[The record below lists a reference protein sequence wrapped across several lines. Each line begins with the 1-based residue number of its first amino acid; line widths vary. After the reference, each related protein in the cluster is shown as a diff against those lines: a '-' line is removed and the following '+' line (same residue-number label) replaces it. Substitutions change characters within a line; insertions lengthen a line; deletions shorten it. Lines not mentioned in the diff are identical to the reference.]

1 MTTNKLTS
9 AIKRVFS
16 KDEAGMLAFLILL
29 CVGIGLYNPSFWYST
44 NLLNL
49 LRASSLT
56 IMAAI
61 GLTFILISGHIDL
74 SIGSIIGLGGMISG
88 LMMVSGIPIW
98 LSILGGVLAG
108 AAMGA
113 FNGFIITRF
122 NIPPLIVTL
131 GSMYIARGII
141 NVISEG
147 RTIYPFTEEFLALGG
162 REGFLSVPP
171 SVWITLALCV
181 VAAVALKWTVFGRCI
196 FAIGGNKE
204 TARVS
209 GINVNFYIIA
219 AYVLAG
225 ALCAFSGI
233 VQAAKVNSAIASAG
247 TGWELTVMAAVI
259 IGGTSMFGGVGSIA
273 GSVIG
278 SLVLAV
284 LTNGMVMIRIN
295 AYWQNVVLGIII
307 ILAVGMDQYKR
318 INMERGRKSE
328 RQQDEK
334 AGGVKHGAS

>member
-1 MTTNKLTS
+1 MKTNRLS
-9 AIKRVFS
+9 MGIRWIFS
-16 KDEAGMLAFLILL
+16 KDEAGMSAFLLL
-29 CVGIGLYNPSFWYST
+29 MCVGIGLYNPSFWYPT
-44 NLLNL
+44 NLINL

-56 IMAAI
+56 IMAAV

-74 SIGSIIGLGGMISG
+74 SIGSIIGLGGMIAG
-88 LMMVSGIPIW
+88 LMMVSGMPIW
-98 LSILGGVLAG
+98 LSILGGVLSG

-113 FNGFIITRF
+113 LNGFVITRF

-147 RTIYPFTEEFLALGG
+147 RTVYPFSGEFLALGG
-162 REGFLSVPP
+162 REGFLGLPP
-171 SVWITLALCV
+171 SVWITLFLCAA
-181 VAAVALKWTVFGRCI
+181 AAVVLKWTVFGRSI

-209 GINVNFYIIA
+209 GIHVNFFIII
-219 AYVLAG
+219 AYVLEG

-259 IGGTSMFGGVGSIA
+259 IGGTSMFGGVGSVF
-273 GSVIG
+273 GSAVG
-278 SLVLAV
+278 ALVLSV

-295 AYWQNVVLGIII
+295 AYWQNVVLGFII

-318 INMERGRKSE
+318 ANMERGRKL
-328 RQQDEK
+328 EK
-334 AGGVKHGAS
+334 PQSGGVEHGAS